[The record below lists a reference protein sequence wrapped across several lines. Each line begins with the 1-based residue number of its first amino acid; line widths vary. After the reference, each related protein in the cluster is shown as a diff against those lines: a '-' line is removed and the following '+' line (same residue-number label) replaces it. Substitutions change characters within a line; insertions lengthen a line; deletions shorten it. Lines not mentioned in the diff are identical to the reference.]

1 MKISTAQKM
10 PDANTCMAN
19 HEQPMARHLSR
30 VADGSPRF
38 SAPGLVQR
46 LKDFLRHALSI
57 LVLMGAV
64 TAHAQSF
71 PIKPIKIIVPF
82 PAGGTVDFFAR
93 AISAKLSDALG
104 QSVLVENRAGAGGN
118 IAAEAVAKA
127 APDGYTLLMG
137 SEIIAIN
144 TSLYNKLGYDPV
156 KDLAPITLVGTVPN
170 ILIVHPALPV
180 NSVNELIALAKK
192 TPGKISFASTGQGT
206 STHLSA
212 ELFKLMA
219 QVDLLHV
226 PYKGGPP
233 AIADLIS
240 GQVNMMFINMPTGIP
255 HVRSGKAKIL
265 AVSSIKRVAQLPD
278 VPTVDQA
285 GVKGFETSAWSGLYA
300 PAGTPPE
307 VIQRLHAEVVKILK
321 QPSVKEQLVAQG
333 AEPVGDTPEEFARF
347 TQAEINKWAKIIKIS
362 GAKVE

>member
-1 MKISTAQKM
+1 MKNILQ
-10 PDANTCMAN
+10 
-19 HEQPMARHLSR
+19 LS
-30 VADGSPRF
+30 
-38 SAPGLVQR
+38 
-46 LKDFLRHALSI
+46 LSI
-57 LVLMGAV
+57 LALIFAA
-64 TAHAQSF
+64 TASAQSF
-71 PIKPIKIIVPF
+71 PTKPLKIIVPF

-93 AISAKLSDALG
+93 VISTKLSEALG

-144 TSLYNKLGYDPV
+144 TSLYSKIGYDPV

-170 ILIVHPALPV
+170 ILIVHPGLPV
-180 NSVNELIALAKK
+180 NSVNDLIALAKK

-206 STHLSA
+206 STHLSS

-219 QVDLLHV
+219 NVDMLHV

-240 GQVNMMFINMPTGIP
+240 GQVNMMFINMPTGIT
-255 HVRSGKAKIL
+255 HVRSGKAKII
-265 AVSSIKRVAQLPD
+265 AVSSIKRVSQLPD

-300 PAGTPPE
+300 PAGTPAD
-307 VIQRLHAEVVKILK
+307 IINRLNVEVVKILK
-321 QPSVKEQLVAQG
+321 QPSVREQLMAQG
-333 AEPVGDTPEEFARF
+333 AEPVGDTPEEFSRF
-347 TQAEINKWAKIIKIS
+347 TLAEISKWAKIIKIS
-362 GAKVE
+362 GAKVD

>member
-1 MKISTAQKM
+1 MKNTLKHTLCILALMFAATSNAQ
-10 PDANTCMAN
+10 P
-19 HEQPMARHLSR
+19 
-30 VADGSPRF
+30 
-38 SAPGLVQR
+38 
-46 LKDFLRHALSI
+46 
-57 LVLMGAV
+57 
-64 TAHAQSF
+64 F
-71 PIKPIKIIVPF
+71 PTKPIKIIVPF

-93 AISAKLSDALG
+93 VISTKLSDALG

-144 TSLYNKLGYDPV
+144 TSLYSKIGYDPV

-170 ILIVHPALPV
+170 ILIVHPGLPV
-180 NSVNELIALAKK
+180 NSVNDLIALAKK

-206 STHLSA
+206 STHLSS

-219 QVDLLHV
+219 NVDMLHV

-240 GQVNMMFINMPTGIP
+240 GQVNMMFINMPTGIT
-255 HVRSGKAKIL
+255 HVRSGKAKII
-265 AVSSIKRVAQLPD
+265 AVSSIKRVSQLPD

-300 PAGTPPE
+300 PAGTP
-307 VIQRLHAEVVKILK
+307 VDIVNRLNAEVVKILK
-321 QPSVKEQLVAQG
+321 QPSVREQLMAQG
-333 AEPVGDTPEEFARF
+333 AEPVGDTPEEFSRF
-347 TQAEINKWAKIIKIS
+347 TLAEISKWAKIIKIS
-362 GAKVE
+362 GAKVD

>member
-1 MKISTAQKM
+1 MKNILK
-10 PDANTCMAN
+10 
-19 HEQPMARHLSR
+19 LS
-30 VADGSPRF
+30 
-38 SAPGLVQR
+38 
-46 LKDFLRHALSI
+46 LSI
-57 LVLMGAV
+57 LALIFAA
-64 TAHAQSF
+64 TASAQSF
-71 PIKPIKIIVPF
+71 PTKPLKIIVPF
-82 PAGGTVDFFAR
+82 PTGGTVDFFAR
-93 AISAKLSDALG
+93 VISTKLSEALG

-144 TSLYNKLGYDPV
+144 TSLYSKIGYDPV

-170 ILIVHPALPV
+170 ILIVHPGLPV
-180 NSVNELIALAKK
+180 NSVNDLIALAKK

-206 STHLSA
+206 STHLSS

-219 QVDLLHV
+219 NIDMLHI

-240 GQVNMMFINMPTGIP
+240 GQVNMMFINMPTGIT
-255 HVRSGKAKIL
+255 HVRSGKAKII
-265 AVSSIKRVAQLPD
+265 AVSSIKRVSQLPD

-300 PAGTPPE
+300 PAGTPAD
-307 VIQRLHAEVVKILK
+307 IINRLNAEVVKILK
-321 QPSVKEQLVAQG
+321 QPSVREQLMAQG
-333 AEPVGDTPEEFARF
+333 AEPVGDTPEEFSRF
-347 TQAEINKWAKIIKIS
+347 TLAEISKWAKIIKIS
-362 GAKVE
+362 GAKVD

>member
-1 MKISTAQKM
+1 MKNILQ
-10 PDANTCMAN
+10 
-19 HEQPMARHLSR
+19 LS
-30 VADGSPRF
+30 
-38 SAPGLVQR
+38 
-46 LKDFLRHALSI
+46 LSI
-57 LVLMGAV
+57 LALIFAV
-64 TAHAQSF
+64 TASAQSF
-71 PIKPIKIIVPF
+71 PTKPIKIVVPF

-93 AISAKLSDALG
+93 VISTKLSEALG

-144 TSLYNKLGYDPV
+144 TSLYSKIGYDPV

-170 ILIVHPALPV
+170 ILIVHPSLPV
-180 NSVNELIALAKK
+180 NSVNDLIALAKK

-206 STHLSA
+206 STHLSS

-219 QVDLLHV
+219 NVDMLHI

-240 GQVNMMFINMPTGIP
+240 GQVNMMFINMPTGIT
-255 HVRSGKAKIL
+255 HVRSGKAKII
-265 AVSSIKRVAQLPD
+265 AVSSIKRVSQLPD

-300 PAGTPPE
+300 PAGTP
-307 VIQRLHAEVVKILK
+307 VDIINRLNAEVVKILK
-321 QPSVKEQLVAQG
+321 QPSVREQLMAQG
-333 AEPVGDTPEEFARF
+333 AEPVGDSPEEFSRF
-347 TQAEINKWAKIIKIS
+347 TLAEISKWAKIIKVS
-362 GAKVE
+362 GAKVD

>member
-1 MKISTAQKM
+1 MKNILK
-10 PDANTCMAN
+10 
-19 HEQPMARHLSR
+19 LS
-30 VADGSPRF
+30 
-38 SAPGLVQR
+38 
-46 LKDFLRHALSI
+46 LSI
-57 LVLMGAV
+57 LALIFAA
-64 TAHAQSF
+64 TASAQSF
-71 PIKPIKIIVPF
+71 PTKPIKIIVPF

-93 AISAKLSDALG
+93 VISTKLSEALG

-144 TSLYNKLGYDPV
+144 TSLYSKIGYDPV

-170 ILIVHPALPV
+170 ILIVHPGLPV
-180 NSVNELIALAKK
+180 NSVNDLIALAKK

-206 STHLSA
+206 STHLSS

-219 QVDLLHV
+219 NVDMLHI

-240 GQVNMMFINMPTGIP
+240 GQVNMMFINMPTGIT
-255 HVRSGKAKIL
+255 HVRSGKAKII
-265 AVSSIKRVAQLPD
+265 AVSSIKRVSQLPD

-300 PAGTPPE
+300 PAGTPAD
-307 VIQRLHAEVVKILK
+307 IINRLNAEVVKILK
-321 QPSVKEQLVAQG
+321 QPSVREQLMAQG
-333 AEPVGDTPEEFARF
+333 AEPVGDTPEEFSRF
-347 TQAEINKWAKIIKIS
+347 TLAEISKWAKIIKIS

>member
-1 MKISTAQKM
+1 MKNILK
-10 PDANTCMAN
+10 
-19 HEQPMARHLSR
+19 LS
-30 VADGSPRF
+30 
-38 SAPGLVQR
+38 
-46 LKDFLRHALSI
+46 LSI
-57 LVLMGAV
+57 FALIFAA
-64 TAHAQSF
+64 TASAQSF
-71 PIKPIKIIVPF
+71 PTKPIKIIVPF

-93 AISAKLSDALG
+93 VISTKLSEALG

-144 TSLYNKLGYDPV
+144 TSLYSKIGYDPV

-170 ILIVHPALPV
+170 ILIVHPGLPV
-180 NSVNELIALAKK
+180 NSVNDLIALAKK

-206 STHLSA
+206 STHLSS

-219 QVDLLHV
+219 NIDMLHI

-240 GQVNMMFINMPTGIP
+240 GQVNMMFINMPTGIT
-255 HVRSGKAKIL
+255 HVRSGKAKII
-265 AVSSIKRVAQLPD
+265 AVSSIKRVSQLPD

-300 PAGTPPE
+300 PAGTPAD
-307 VIQRLHAEVVKILK
+307 IINRLNAEVVKILK
-321 QPSVKEQLVAQG
+321 QPSVREQLMAQG
-333 AEPVGDTPEEFARF
+333 AEPVGDTPEEFSRF
-347 TQAEINKWAKIIKIS
+347 TLAEISKWAKIIKIS
-362 GAKVE
+362 GAKVD

>member
-1 MKISTAQKM
+1 MKNILK
-10 PDANTCMAN
+10 
-19 HEQPMARHLSR
+19 LS
-30 VADGSPRF
+30 
-38 SAPGLVQR
+38 
-46 LKDFLRHALSI
+46 LSI
-57 LVLMGAV
+57 LALIFAV
-64 TAHAQSF
+64 TASAQSF
-71 PIKPIKIIVPF
+71 PTKPIKIVVPF

-93 AISAKLSDALG
+93 VISTKLSEALG

-144 TSLYNKLGYDPV
+144 TSLYSKIGYDPV

-170 ILIVHPALPV
+170 ILIVHPSLPA
-180 NSVNELIALAKK
+180 NSVNDLIALAKK
-192 TPGKISFASTGQGT
+192 THGKISFASTGQGT
-206 STHLSA
+206 STHLSS

-219 QVDLLHV
+219 NIDMLHI

-240 GQVNMMFINMPTGIP
+240 GQVNMMFINMPTGIT
-255 HVRSGKAKIL
+255 HVRSGKAKII
-265 AVSSIKRVAQLPD
+265 AVSSIKRVSQLPD

-300 PAGTPPE
+300 PAGTP
-307 VIQRLHAEVVKILK
+307 VDIINRLNAEVVKILK
-321 QPSVKEQLVAQG
+321 QPSVREQLMAQG
-333 AEPVGDTPEEFARF
+333 AEPVGDTPEEFSRF
-347 TQAEINKWAKIIKIS
+347 TLAEISKWAKIIKIS
-362 GAKVE
+362 GAKVD

>member
-1 MKISTAQKM
+1 MKNILK
-10 PDANTCMAN
+10 
-19 HEQPMARHLSR
+19 LS
-30 VADGSPRF
+30 
-38 SAPGLVQR
+38 
-46 LKDFLRHALSI
+46 LSI
-57 LVLMGAV
+57 LVLIFAA
-64 TAHAQSF
+64 TANAQSF
-71 PIKPIKIIVPF
+71 PTKPIKIIVPF

-93 AISAKLSDALG
+93 VISTKLSDALG

-144 TSLYNKLGYDPV
+144 TSLYSKIGYDPV

-170 ILIVHPALPV
+170 ILIVHPGLPV

-206 STHLSA
+206 STHLSS

-219 QVDLLHV
+219 NVDMLHV

-240 GQVNMMFINMPTGIP
+240 GQVNMMFINMPTGIT
-255 HVRSGKAKIL
+255 HVRSGKAKII
-265 AVSSIKRVAQLPD
+265 AVSSIKRVSQLPD

-300 PAGTPPE
+300 PAGTPAD
-307 VIQRLHAEVVKILK
+307 IINRLNVEVVKILK
-321 QPSVKEQLVAQG
+321 QPGVKEQLMAQG
-333 AEPVGDTPEEFARF
+333 AEPVGDSPEEFSRF
-347 TQAEINKWAKIIKIS
+347 TLAEISKWAKIIKIS
-362 GAKVE
+362 GAKVD

>member
-1 MKISTAQKM
+1 MKNILK
-10 PDANTCMAN
+10 
-19 HEQPMARHLSR
+19 LS
-30 VADGSPRF
+30 
-38 SAPGLVQR
+38 
-46 LKDFLRHALSI
+46 LSI
-57 LVLMGAV
+57 LVLIFAA
-64 TAHAQSF
+64 TANAQPF
-71 PIKPIKIIVPF
+71 PTKPIKIIVPF

-93 AISAKLSDALG
+93 VISTKLSDALG

-144 TSLYNKLGYDPV
+144 TSLYSKIGYDPV

-170 ILIVHPALPV
+170 ILIVHPGLPV
-180 NSVNELIALAKK
+180 NSVNDLIALAKK

-206 STHLSA
+206 STHLSS

-219 QVDLLHV
+219 NVDMLHV

-240 GQVNMMFINMPTGIP
+240 GQVNMMFINMPTGIT
-255 HVRSGKAKIL
+255 HVRSGKAKII
-265 AVSSIKRVAQLPD
+265 AVSSIKRVSQLPD

-300 PAGTPPE
+300 PAGTPAD
-307 VIQRLHAEVVKILK
+307 IINRLNVEVVKILK
-321 QPSVKEQLVAQG
+321 QPGVKEQLMAQG
-333 AEPVGDTPEEFARF
+333 AEPVGDSPEEFSRF
-347 TQAEINKWAKIIKIS
+347 TLAEISKWAKIIKIS
-362 GAKVE
+362 GAKVD

>member
-1 MKISTAQKM
+1 MKYILQ
-10 PDANTCMAN
+10 
-19 HEQPMARHLSR
+19 LS
-30 VADGSPRF
+30 
-38 SAPGLVQR
+38 
-46 LKDFLRHALSI
+46 LSI
-57 LVLMGAV
+57 LALIFAA
-64 TAHAQSF
+64 TASAQSF
-71 PIKPIKIIVPF
+71 PTKPIKIIVPF

-93 AISAKLSDALG
+93 VISTKLSEALG

-144 TSLYNKLGYDPV
+144 TSLYSKIGYDPV

-170 ILIVHPALPV
+170 ILIVHPSLPV
-180 NSVNELIALAKK
+180 NSVNDLIALAKK

-206 STHLSA
+206 STHLSS

-219 QVDLLHV
+219 NVDMLHV

-240 GQVNMMFINMPTGIP
+240 GQVNMMFINMPTGIT
-255 HVRSGKAKIL
+255 HVRSGKAKII
-265 AVSSIKRVAQLPD
+265 AVSSIKRVSQLPD

-300 PAGTPPE
+300 PAGTPAD
-307 VIQRLHAEVVKILK
+307 IINRLNAEVVKILK
-321 QPSVKEQLVAQG
+321 QPSVREQLMAQG
-333 AEPVGDTPEEFARF
+333 AEPVGDTPEEFSRF
-347 TQAEINKWAKIIKIS
+347 TLAEISKWAKIIKIS
-362 GAKVE
+362 GAKVD

>member
-1 MKISTAQKM
+1 MKHFLQHTLSLLFWLFAATA
-10 PDANTCMAN
+10 
-19 HEQPMARHLSR
+19 
-30 VADGSPRF
+30 
-38 SAPGLVQR
+38 SAQ
-46 LKDFLRHALSI
+46 
-57 LVLMGAV
+57 
-64 TAHAQSF
+64 TF
-71 PIKPIKIIVPF
+71 PSKPIKIIVPF

-93 AISAKLSDALG
+93 VISSKLSDALG

-144 TSLYNKLGYDPV
+144 TSLYSKIGYDPV

-170 ILIVHPALPV
+170 ILIVHPGLPV
-180 NSVNELIALAKK
+180 NSVQELIALAKK
-192 TPGKISFASTGQGT
+192 SPGKISFASTGQGT

-240 GQVNMMFINMPTGIP
+240 GQVNMMFINMPTGIS

-265 AVSSIKRVAQLPD
+265 AVSSIKRIPQLPD

-285 GVKGFETSAWSGLYA
+285 GVKGFETAAWSGLYA
-300 PAGTPPE
+300 PAATPTD
-307 VIQRLHAEVVKILK
+307 IINRLNAEVVKILK
-321 QPSVKEQLVAQG
+321 QPSVREQLSAQG
-333 AEPVGDTPEEFARF
+333 AEPVGDTPDEFSRF
-347 TQAEINKWAKIIKIS
+347 TLAEISKWAKIIKIS
-362 GAKVE
+362 GARVD

>member
-1 MKISTAQKM
+1 MKNTLKHTLCILALMFAATSNAQ
-10 PDANTCMAN
+10 P
-19 HEQPMARHLSR
+19 
-30 VADGSPRF
+30 
-38 SAPGLVQR
+38 
-46 LKDFLRHALSI
+46 
-57 LVLMGAV
+57 
-64 TAHAQSF
+64 F
-71 PIKPIKIIVPF
+71 PTKPIKIIVPF

-93 AISAKLSDALG
+93 VISTKLSDALG

-144 TSLYNKLGYDPV
+144 TSLYSKIGYDPV

-170 ILIVHPALPV
+170 ILIVHPGLPV
-180 NSVNELIALAKK
+180 NSVNDLIALAKK

-206 STHLSA
+206 STHLSS

-219 QVDLLHV
+219 NVDMLHV

-240 GQVNMMFINMPTGIP
+240 GQVNMMFINMPTGIT
-255 HVRSGKAKIL
+255 HVRSGKAKII
-265 AVSSIKRVAQLPD
+265 AVSSIKRVSQLPD
-278 VPTVDQA
+278 VPTVEQA

-300 PAGTPPE
+300 PAGTPAD
-307 VIQRLHAEVVKILK
+307 IINRLNVEVVKILK
-321 QPSVKEQLVAQG
+321 QPSVREQLMAQG
-333 AEPVGDTPEEFARF
+333 AEPVGDTPEEFSRF
-347 TQAEINKWAKIIKIS
+347 TLAEISKWAKIIKIS
-362 GAKVE
+362 GAKVD

>member
-1 MKISTAQKM
+1 MKNILQ
-10 PDANTCMAN
+10 
-19 HEQPMARHLSR
+19 LS
-30 VADGSPRF
+30 
-38 SAPGLVQR
+38 
-46 LKDFLRHALSI
+46 LSI
-57 LVLMGAV
+57 LALIFAV
-64 TAHAQSF
+64 TASAQSF
-71 PIKPIKIIVPF
+71 PTKPIKIVVPF

-93 AISAKLSDALG
+93 VISTKLSEALG

-144 TSLYNKLGYDPV
+144 TSLYSKIGYDPV

-170 ILIVHPALPV
+170 ILIVHPSLPV
-180 NSVNELIALAKK
+180 NSVNDLIALAKK

-206 STHLSA
+206 STHLSS

-219 QVDLLHV
+219 NVDMLHI

-240 GQVNMMFINMPTGIP
+240 GQVNMMFINMPTGIT
-255 HVRSGKAKIL
+255 HVRSGKAKII
-265 AVSSIKRVAQLPD
+265 AVSSIKRVSQLPD

-300 PAGTPPE
+300 PAGTP
-307 VIQRLHAEVVKILK
+307 VDIINRLNAEVVKILK
-321 QPSVKEQLVAQG
+321 QPSVREQLMAQG
-333 AEPVGDTPEEFARF
+333 AEPVGDSPEEFSRF
-347 TQAEINKWAKIIKIS
+347 TLAEISKWAKIIKIS
-362 GAKVE
+362 GAKVD

>member
-1 MKISTAQKM
+1 MKYILQ
-10 PDANTCMAN
+10 
-19 HEQPMARHLSR
+19 LS
-30 VADGSPRF
+30 
-38 SAPGLVQR
+38 
-46 LKDFLRHALSI
+46 LSI
-57 LVLMGAV
+57 LALIFA
-64 TAHAQSF
+64 ASASAQSF
-71 PIKPIKIIVPF
+71 PTKPIKIIVPF

-93 AISAKLSDALG
+93 VISTKLSEALG

-144 TSLYNKLGYDPV
+144 TSLYSKIGYDPV

-170 ILIVHPALPV
+170 ILIVHPSLPV
-180 NSVNELIALAKK
+180 NSVNDLIALAKK

-206 STHLSA
+206 STHLSS

-219 QVDLLHV
+219 NVDMLHI

-240 GQVNMMFINMPTGIP
+240 GQVNMMFINMPTGIT
-255 HVRSGKAKIL
+255 HVRSGKAKII
-265 AVSSIKRVAQLPD
+265 AVSSIKRVSQLPD

-300 PAGTPPE
+300 PAGTP
-307 VIQRLHAEVVKILK
+307 VDIINRLNAEVVKILK
-321 QPSVKEQLVAQG
+321 QPSVREQLMAQG
-333 AEPVGDTPEEFARF
+333 AEPVGDSPEEFSRF
-347 TQAEINKWAKIIKIS
+347 SLAEIS
-362 GAKVE
+362 

>member
-1 MKISTAQKM
+1 MKNLLKLSLSALVLIFA
-10 PDANTCMAN
+10 AMAN
-19 HEQPMARHLSR
+19 AQP
-30 VADGSPRF
+30 
-38 SAPGLVQR
+38 
-46 LKDFLRHALSI
+46 
-57 LVLMGAV
+57 
-64 TAHAQSF
+64 F
-71 PIKPIKIIVPF
+71 PSKPIKIIVPF

-93 AISAKLSDALG
+93 VISTKLSEALG
-104 QSVLVENRAGAGGN
+104 QSVLVENRSGAGGN

-144 TSLYNKLGYDPV
+144 TSLYSKIGYDPV

-170 ILIVHPALPV
+170 ILIVHPGLPI
-180 NSVNELIALAKK
+180 NSVAELIALAKK

-206 STHLSA
+206 STHLSS

-219 QVDLLHV
+219 NVDMLHV

-240 GQVNMMFINMPTGIP
+240 GQVNMMFINMPTGIT

-278 VPTVDQA
+278 VPTVDQS

-300 PAGTPPE
+300 PAATPAD
-307 VIQRLHAEVVKILK
+307 IINRLNVEVVKILK
-321 QPSVKEQLVAQG
+321 QPSVREQLMAQG
-333 AEPVGDTPEEFARF
+333 AEPVGDTPEEFSRF
-347 TQAEINKWAKIIKIS
+347 TLAEISKWAKIIKIS
-362 GAKVE
+362 GAKVD

>member
-1 MKISTAQKM
+1 MKNIL
-10 PDANTCMAN
+10 
-19 HEQPMARHLSR
+19 HLS
-30 VADGSPRF
+30 
-38 SAPGLVQR
+38 
-46 LKDFLRHALSI
+46 LSI
-57 LVLMGAV
+57 LALIFAA
-64 TAHAQSF
+64 TANAQSF
-71 PIKPIKIIVPF
+71 PTKPIKIIVPF

-93 AISAKLSDALG
+93 VISTKLSEALG

-144 TSLYNKLGYDPV
+144 TSLYSKIGYDPV

-170 ILIVHPALPV
+170 ILIVHPSLPV
-180 NSVNELIALAKK
+180 NSVNDLIALAKK

-206 STHLSA
+206 STHLSS

-219 QVDLLHV
+219 NVDMLHV

-240 GQVNMMFINMPTGIP
+240 GQVNMMFINMPTGIT
-255 HVRSGKAKIL
+255 HVRSGKAKII
-265 AVSSIKRVAQLPD
+265 AVSSIKRVSQLPD

-300 PAGTPPE
+300 PAGTPAD
-307 VIQRLHAEVVKILK
+307 IINRLNVEVVKILK
-321 QPSVKEQLVAQG
+321 QPSVREQLMAQG
-333 AEPVGDTPEEFARF
+333 AEPVGDTPEEFSRF
-347 TQAEINKWAKIIKIS
+347 TLAEISKWAKIIKIS
-362 GAKVE
+362 GAKVD

>member
-1 MKISTAQKM
+1 MKNIL
-10 PDANTCMAN
+10 
-19 HEQPMARHLSR
+19 HLS
-30 VADGSPRF
+30 
-38 SAPGLVQR
+38 
-46 LKDFLRHALSI
+46 LSI
-57 LVLMGAV
+57 LALIFAA
-64 TAHAQSF
+64 TASAQSF
-71 PIKPIKIIVPF
+71 PTKPIKIIVPF

-93 AISAKLSDALG
+93 VISTKLSEALG

-144 TSLYNKLGYDPV
+144 TSLYSKIGYDPV

-170 ILIVHPALPV
+170 ILIVHPSLPV
-180 NSVNELIALAKK
+180 NSVNDLIALAKK

-206 STHLSA
+206 STHLSS

-219 QVDLLHV
+219 HVDMLHV

-240 GQVNMMFINMPTGIP
+240 GQVNMMFINMPTGIT
-255 HVRSGKAKIL
+255 HVRSGKAKII
-265 AVSSIKRVAQLPD
+265 AVSSIKRVSQLPD

-300 PAGTPPE
+300 PAGTPAD
-307 VIQRLHAEVVKILK
+307 IINRLNVEVVKILK
-321 QPSVKEQLVAQG
+321 QPSVREQLMAQG
-333 AEPVGDTPEEFARF
+333 AEPVGDTPEEFSRF
-347 TQAEINKWAKIIKIS
+347 TLAEISKWAKIIKIS
-362 GAKVE
+362 GAKVD

>member
-1 MKISTAQKM
+1 MKKFLQ
-10 PDANTCMAN
+10 
-19 HEQPMARHLSR
+19 LF
-30 VADGSPRF
+30 F
-38 SAPGLVQR
+38 SA
-46 LKDFLRHALSI
+46 
-57 LVLMGAV
+57 LVLIFAT

-71 PIKPIKIIVPF
+71 PTKPIKIIVPF

-93 AISAKLSDALG
+93 VISTKLSDALG

-118 IAAEAVAKA
+118 IATEAVAKA

-144 TSLYNKLGYDPV
+144 TSLYSKIGYDPV

-170 ILIVHPALPV
+170 ILIVHPGLPV
-180 NSVNELIALAKK
+180 NSVNDLIALAKK

-240 GQVNMMFINMPTGIP
+240 GQVNMMFINMPTGIS

-265 AVSSIKRVAQLPD
+265 AVSSIKRIPQLPD
-278 VPTVDQA
+278 VPTVDQS

-300 PAGTPPE
+300 PAGTPAD
-307 VIQRLHAEVVKILK
+307 IINRINAEVVKILK
-321 QPSVKEQLVAQG
+321 QPSVREQLVAQG
-333 AEPVGDTPEEFARF
+333 AEPVGDTPEEFSRF
-347 TQAEINKWAKIIKIS
+347 TLAEISKWAKIIKIS
-362 GAKVE
+362 GAKVD

>member
-1 MKISTAQKM
+1 MKNILK
-10 PDANTCMAN
+10 
-19 HEQPMARHLSR
+19 LS
-30 VADGSPRF
+30 
-38 SAPGLVQR
+38 
-46 LKDFLRHALSI
+46 LSI
-57 LVLMGAV
+57 LVLIFAA
-64 TAHAQSF
+64 TANAQPF
-71 PIKPIKIIVPF
+71 PTKPIKIIVPF

-93 AISAKLSDALG
+93 VISTKLSEALG

-144 TSLYNKLGYDPV
+144 TSLYSKIGYDPV

-170 ILIVHPALPV
+170 ILIVHPGLPV
-180 NSVNELIALAKK
+180 NSVNDLIALAKK

-206 STHLSA
+206 STHLSS

-219 QVDLLHV
+219 NVDMLHV

-240 GQVNMMFINMPTGIP
+240 GQVNMMFINMPTGIA
-255 HVRSGKAKIL
+255 HVRSGKAKII
-265 AVSSIKRVAQLPD
+265 AVSSIKRVPQLPD

-300 PAGTPPE
+300 PAGTP
-307 VIQRLHAEVVKILK
+307 VDIINRLNAEVVKILK
-321 QPSVKEQLVAQG
+321 QPSVKDQLMAQG
-333 AEPVGDTPEEFARF
+333 AEPVGDTPEEFSRF
-347 TQAEINKWAKIIKIS
+347 TLAEISKWAKIIKIS
-362 GAKVE
+362 GAKVD

>member
-1 MKISTAQKM
+1 MKNILK
-10 PDANTCMAN
+10 
-19 HEQPMARHLSR
+19 LS
-30 VADGSPRF
+30 
-38 SAPGLVQR
+38 
-46 LKDFLRHALSI
+46 LSI
-57 LVLMGAV
+57 LVLIFAA
-64 TAHAQSF
+64 TANAQSF
-71 PIKPIKIIVPF
+71 PTKPIKIIVPF

-93 AISAKLSDALG
+93 VISTKLSDALG

-144 TSLYNKLGYDPV
+144 TSLYSKIGYDPV

-170 ILIVHPALPV
+170 ILIVHPGLPV

-206 STHLSA
+206 STHLSS

-219 QVDLLHV
+219 NVDMLHV

-240 GQVNMMFINMPTGIP
+240 GQVNMMFINMPTGIT
-255 HVRSGKAKIL
+255 HVRSGKAKII
-265 AVSSIKRVAQLPD
+265 AVSSIKRVSQLPD

-300 PAGTPPE
+300 PAGTPAD
-307 VIQRLHAEVVKILK
+307 IINRLNVEVVKILK
-321 QPSVKEQLVAQG
+321 QPSVREQLMAQG
-333 AEPVGDTPEEFARF
+333 AEPVGDSPEEFSRF
-347 TQAEINKWAKIIKIS
+347 TLAEISKWAKIIKIS
-362 GAKVE
+362 GAKVD

>member
-1 MKISTAQKM
+1 MKNILK
-10 PDANTCMAN
+10 
-19 HEQPMARHLSR
+19 LS
-30 VADGSPRF
+30 
-38 SAPGLVQR
+38 
-46 LKDFLRHALSI
+46 LSI
-57 LVLMGAV
+57 LVLIFAA
-64 TAHAQSF
+64 TANAQPF
-71 PIKPIKIIVPF
+71 PTKPIKIIVPF

-93 AISAKLSDALG
+93 VISTKLSDALG

-144 TSLYNKLGYDPV
+144 TSLYSKIGYDPV

-170 ILIVHPALPV
+170 ILIVHPGLPV

-206 STHLSA
+206 STHLSS

-219 QVDLLHV
+219 NVDMLHV

-240 GQVNMMFINMPTGIP
+240 GQVNMMFINMPTGIT
-255 HVRSGKAKIL
+255 HVRSGKAKII
-265 AVSSIKRVAQLPD
+265 AVSSIKRVSQLPD

-300 PAGTPPE
+300 PAGTP
-307 VIQRLHAEVVKILK
+307 VDIINRLNAEVVKILK
-321 QPSVKEQLVAQG
+321 QPSVREQLVAQG
-333 AEPVGDTPEEFARF
+333 ADPVGDTPEEFSRF
-347 TQAEINKWAKIIKIS
+347 TLAEISKWAKIIKIS
-362 GAKVE
+362 GAKVD

>member
-1 MKISTAQKM
+1 MKNILQ
-10 PDANTCMAN
+10 
-19 HEQPMARHLSR
+19 LS
-30 VADGSPRF
+30 
-38 SAPGLVQR
+38 
-46 LKDFLRHALSI
+46 LSI
-57 LVLMGAV
+57 LALIFAA
-64 TAHAQSF
+64 TANAQSF
-71 PIKPIKIIVPF
+71 PTKPIKIIVPF

-93 AISAKLSDALG
+93 VISTKLSEALG

-144 TSLYNKLGYDPV
+144 TSLYSKIGYDPV

-170 ILIVHPALPV
+170 ILIVHPSLPV
-180 NSVNELIALAKK
+180 NSVNDLIALAKK

-206 STHLSA
+206 STHLSS

-219 QVDLLHV
+219 NVDMLHV

-240 GQVNMMFINMPTGIP
+240 GQVNMMFINMPTGIT
-255 HVRSGKAKIL
+255 HVRSGKAKII
-265 AVSSIKRVAQLPD
+265 AVSSIKRVSQLPD

-300 PAGTPPE
+300 PAGTPAD
-307 VIQRLHAEVVKILK
+307 IINRLHAEVVKILK
-321 QPSVKEQLVAQG
+321 QPSVREQLMAQG
-333 AEPVGDTPEEFARF
+333 AEPVGDTPEEFSRF
-347 TQAEINKWAKIIKIS
+347 TLAEISKWAKIIKIS
-362 GAKVE
+362 GAKVD

>member
-1 MKISTAQKM
+1 MKNTLKHTLCILALMFAATSNAQ
-10 PDANTCMAN
+10 P
-19 HEQPMARHLSR
+19 
-30 VADGSPRF
+30 
-38 SAPGLVQR
+38 
-46 LKDFLRHALSI
+46 
-57 LVLMGAV
+57 
-64 TAHAQSF
+64 F
-71 PIKPIKIIVPF
+71 PTKPIKIIVPF

-93 AISAKLSDALG
+93 VISTKLSDALG

-118 IAAEAVAKA
+118 IAAESVAKA

-144 TSLYNKLGYDPV
+144 TSLYSKIGYDPV

-170 ILIVHPALPV
+170 ILIVHPGLPV
-180 NSVNELIALAKK
+180 NSVNDLIALAKK

-206 STHLSA
+206 STHLSS

-219 QVDLLHV
+219 NVDMLHV

-240 GQVNMMFINMPTGIP
+240 GQVNMMFINMPTGIT
-255 HVRSGKAKIL
+255 HVRSGKAKII
-265 AVSSIKRVAQLPD
+265 AVSSIKRVSQLPD

-300 PAGTPPE
+300 PAGTPAD
-307 VIQRLHAEVVKILK
+307 IINRLNVEVVKILK
-321 QPSVKEQLVAQG
+321 QPSVREQLMAQG
-333 AEPVGDTPEEFARF
+333 AEPVGDTPEEFSRF
-347 TQAEINKWAKIIKIS
+347 TLAEISKWAKIIKIS
-362 GAKVE
+362 GAKVD

>member
-1 MKISTAQKM
+1 MKNILK
-10 PDANTCMAN
+10 
-19 HEQPMARHLSR
+19 LS
-30 VADGSPRF
+30 
-38 SAPGLVQR
+38 
-46 LKDFLRHALSI
+46 LSI
-57 LVLMGAV
+57 LALIFAA
-64 TAHAQSF
+64 TASAQSF
-71 PIKPIKIIVPF
+71 PTKPLKIIVPF

-93 AISAKLSDALG
+93 VISTKLSEALG

-144 TSLYNKLGYDPV
+144 TSLYSKIGYDPV

-170 ILIVHPALPV
+170 ILIVHPGLPV
-180 NSVNELIALAKK
+180 NSVNDLIALAKK

-206 STHLSA
+206 STHLSS

-219 QVDLLHV
+219 NIDMLHI

-240 GQVNMMFINMPTGIP
+240 GQVNMMFINMPTGIT
-255 HVRSGKAKIL
+255 HVRSGKAKII
-265 AVSSIKRVAQLPD
+265 AVSSIKRVSQLPD

-300 PAGTPPE
+300 PAGTPAD
-307 VIQRLHAEVVKILK
+307 IINRLNAEVVKILK
-321 QPSVKEQLVAQG
+321 QPSVREQLMAQG
-333 AEPVGDTPEEFARF
+333 AEPVGDTPEEFSRF
-347 TQAEINKWAKIIKIS
+347 TLAEISKWAKIIKIS
-362 GAKVE
+362 GAKVD